1 MLDGLALAGRGPLG
15 DGPAHEDDEFPDAG
29 PLEVAEVADVRRVGQ
44 DDRVGSLGVAFQHQQ
59 PRDLHLSLSSPF
71 LSLELSLSLSPSR
84 TLSEKLWGDLISFFA
99 VMDRLEE
106 LN

>member
-44 DDRVGSLGVAFQHQQ
+44 DDRVGSLRVAFQHQQ

-71 LSLELSLSLSPSR
+71 LSLELSLSLPLE
-84 TLSEKLWGDLISFFA
+84 LSLKSYGEIWSVFFA